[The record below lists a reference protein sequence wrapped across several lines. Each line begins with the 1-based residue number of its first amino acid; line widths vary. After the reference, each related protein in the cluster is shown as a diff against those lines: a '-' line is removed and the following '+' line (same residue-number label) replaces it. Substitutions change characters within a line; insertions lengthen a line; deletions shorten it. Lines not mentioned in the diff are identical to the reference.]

1 MLHSAPQSASAAP
14 VPLQRCPTCGRRAR
28 GRECE
33 HDGTELVALSR
44 DALLGEVLGGA
55 YRVAAPLARG
65 GMGRLYRARHV
76 RLDRDVAVKVLSPD
90 FAENELALARFF
102 REVEA
107 LARIRSQNVVRVL
120 DALQT
125 PDGRPCIVTELLEGE
140 DLQKRVS
147 RQGTLPLGEALSIAQ
162 ELTEA
167 LMAVHAE
174 GVLHR
179 DLKPSNVFLCDDE
192 QVRVRLLDFGVAR
205 LEEEGQLTRTGAV
218 VGTPAYMA
226 PEQVRGAVHADVRAD
241 VYGVG
246 AILYRAL
253 TGHPPYSSGPAVT
266 VLSAVL
272 EGAPVAPSVH
282 QPEMPLDIEALI
294 LRAMARKADQRF
306 ESAEALLEALRPLV
320 QKYQAPTV
328 AASMPGRHAHY
339 VAASVCAGSFGL
351 AAAAEAT
358 GDASLA
364 VLGLGTC
371 AFAWRL
377 AKLPAR
383 WLNAGMYGVGGFYL
397 AFGLVTALTAAGAPE
412 SLRVLAPLVGGVV
425 AMAQWMRSKTSSP
438 SRATQAEC
446 TASTMIP
453 SSSERVPASQ
463 RTPARAR
470 S

>member
-1 MLHSAPQSASAAP
+1 
-14 VPLQRCPTCGRRAR
+14 
-28 GRECE
+28 
-33 HDGTELVALSR
+33 
-44 DALLGEVLGGA
+44 
-55 YRVAAPLARG
+55 
-65 GMGRLYRARHV
+65 MGRLYRARHV

-90 FAENELALARFF
+90 FADNELALARFF

-147 RQGTLPLGEALSIAQ
+147 REGTLPIGEALAIAE

-167 LMAVHAE
+167 LMAVHAQ

-241 VYGVG
+241 IYGVG

-253 TGHPPYSSGPAVT
+253 TGHPPYSSGPAVS

-272 EGAPVAPSVH
+272 EGAPAAPSVH
-282 QPEMPLDIEALI
+282 QPEMPFDIEALI

-306 ESAEALLEALRPLV
+306 ESAEALHSALKPLV
-320 QKYQAPTV
+320 EKYKAP
-328 AASMPGRHAHY
+328 AEASVDPGRHVHLL
-339 VAASVCAGSFGL
+339 ASGACAGALGL
-351 AAAAEAT
+351 AAAAEASSNV
-358 GDASLA
+358 SLA

-377 AKLPAR
+377 AKLPRR
-383 WLNAGMYGVGGFYL
+383 WANAGAFGVAGFYL
-397 AFGLVTALTAAGAPE
+397 AFGLVTALIAAGAPE
-412 SLRVLAPLVGGVV
+412 STGAVAPLVGGVFAIV
-425 AMAQWMRSKTSSP
+425 QWMRSKTSSP

>member
-1 MLHSAPQSASAAP
+1 M
-14 VPLQRCPTCGRRAR
+14 PLQRCPTCGRRAP

-33 HDGTELVALSR
+33 HDGSELVPLSR
-44 DALLGEVLGGA
+44 DALLGEVLGGT

-90 FAENELALARFF
+90 FADNELALARFF

-107 LARIRSQNVVRVL
+107 LARIRCPNVVRVL
-120 DALQT
+120 DAIQT
-125 PDGRPCIVTELLEGE
+125 PDGRPSLVTELLEGE

-147 RQGTLPLGEALSIAQ
+147 REGTLPLGDALSIARD
-162 ELTEA
+162 LTEA
-167 LMAVHAE
+167 MVAVHAQ
-174 GVLHR
+174 GILHR
-179 DLKPSNVFLCDDE
+179 DLKPSNVFLSDD
-192 QVRVRLLDFGVAR
+192 QHTRVRLLDFGVAR

-253 TGHPPYSSGPAVT
+253 TGHPPYASGPATT

-272 EGAPVAPSVH
+272 EGPPPAPSVH
-282 QPEMPLDIEALI
+282 QPDLPFDVEALI
-294 LRAMARKADQRF
+294 LRAMARKAEQRF
-306 ESAEALLEALRPLV
+306 ESSTALLAALEPLV
-320 QKYQAPTV
+320 EKYKTPASIANAPGQAAHLLSSAAV
-328 AASMPGRHAHY
+328 AGTL
-339 VAASVCAGSFGL
+339 GL
-351 AAAAEAT
+351 AAAPAAT
-358 GDASLA
+358 GTLSLA
-364 VLGLGTC
+364 MIGVGVL
-371 AFAWRL
+371 AFAWRMAL
-377 AKLPAR
+377 LPRR
-383 WLNAGMYGVGGFYL
+383 WVAACAFGVAGFYL
-397 AFGLVTALTAAGAPE
+397 AFGLVIAWIEAGAPE
-412 SLRVLAPLVGGVV
+412 SIRIVAPLAGVALAFV
-425 AMAQWMRSKTSSP
+425 QWMRSKTSAP

-453 SSSERVPASQ
+453 SSSDRVPASQ
-463 RTPARAR
+463 RTPARAL